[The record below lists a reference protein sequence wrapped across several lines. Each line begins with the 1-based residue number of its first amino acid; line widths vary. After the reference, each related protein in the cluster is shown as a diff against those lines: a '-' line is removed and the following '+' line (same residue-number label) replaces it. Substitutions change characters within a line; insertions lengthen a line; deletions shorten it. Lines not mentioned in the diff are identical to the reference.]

1 MGEIRQK
8 MQVKWRMEGRSVSHA
23 HSEISIR
30 GLTSQIDEPLERG
43 GTNLGF
49 TPTETLVAAL
59 VGCTSVISHKI
70 AHKNGIELHGMRI
83 HADVDFDRRGVTLTE
98 DVAVPFPAITLTIDV
113 ATAASAAQM
122 DTLQQELA
130 MFCPLA
136 KVIRAS
142 GTVLTEVWNVVPLDN
157 VDAKESP

>member
-49 TPTETLVAAL
+49 TP
-59 VGCTSVISHKI
+59 
-70 AHKNGIELHGMRI
+70 
-83 HADVDFDRRGVTLTE
+83 D
-98 DVAVPFPAITLTIDV
+98 
-113 ATAASAAQM
+113 
-122 DTLQQELA
+122 
-130 MFCPLA
+130 
-136 KVIRAS
+136 
-142 GTVLTEVWNVVPLDN
+142 
-157 VDAKESP
+157 